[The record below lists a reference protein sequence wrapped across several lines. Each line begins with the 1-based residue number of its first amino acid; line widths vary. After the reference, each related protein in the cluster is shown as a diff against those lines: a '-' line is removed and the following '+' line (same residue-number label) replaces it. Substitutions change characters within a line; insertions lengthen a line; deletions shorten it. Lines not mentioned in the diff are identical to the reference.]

1 MSEENSEPV
10 LMAALNTPSKPIL
23 AAQFGASFSC
33 VARLLGRLRRGFYWL
48 PPAEQF
54 GRMDELITEEELANR
69 IGVNRG
75 VLRAFRARELG
86 ATGDGFWRRI
96 KRVIHYT
103 EQGAQR
109 VLEHVKSGLS
119 QDVTADDKKLLN
131 GPLEELVTFVKG
143 GFGNRR
149 IIQAKRENGEL
160 INVRVHDSNNFR
172 LRLINGEPMRFPA
185 IKEKYGWVLKG
196 RPPRQPGKW

>member
-1 MSEENSEPV
+1 
-10 LMAALNTPSKPIL
+10 
-23 AAQFGASFSC
+23 
-33 VARLLGRLRRGFYWL
+33 
-48 PPAEQF
+48 
-54 GRMDELITEEELANR
+54 MDELITEEELANR

-75 VLRAFRARELG
+75 VLREFRSRELG
-86 ATGDGFWRRI
+86 GTGDGFWRRI

-109 VLEHVKSGLS
+109 ALEHVKRGLS

-131 GPLEELVTFVKG
+131 GPLEELVTFVRG

-149 IIQAKRENGEL
+149 IVQAKRKSGEL

-185 IKEKYGWVLKG
+185 TKEKYGWVLKG
-196 RPPRQPGKW
+196 RPPRQPGRW